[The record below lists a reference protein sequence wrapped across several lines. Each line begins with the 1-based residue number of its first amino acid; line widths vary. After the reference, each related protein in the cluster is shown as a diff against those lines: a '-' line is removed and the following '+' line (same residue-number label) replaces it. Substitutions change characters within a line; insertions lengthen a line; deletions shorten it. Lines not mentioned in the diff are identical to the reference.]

1 MELLQFYEK
10 SIRKE
15 ITYKDAIELWDYDV
29 YDLLYTAYSVKKYYN
44 NKNNNSNNNAN
55 NNKIDLCS
63 IINAK
68 SGRCPENCAF
78 CSQSIHNKVNI
89 NIYDLKPKEE
99 ILKYAKYIEKY
110 SNRFSIVVS
119 GKTVNDDEFEKIIDI
134 IKEIKEKTNLKVCVS
149 LGILNKDKLKHLKE
163 LNVRI
168 HNNLETSRDYFN
180 NICTTHKYDDK
191 IKTIKTAKKL
201 GLEVCSGGIFGLGET
216 FEDRI
221 KMFEELK
228 YLKVDSVA
236 LNIIHPIEGT
246 KIYNLIEKN
255 KIKRITPIEALKS
268 IAIAKIYM
276 PDREIRLCGGREYN
290 LGDLQSLS
298 LLALDGLMVGNYLT
312 TKGRNI
318 EDDIKMINNMGFKC

>member
-1 MELLQFYEK
+1 MEILKFYEK
-10 SIRKE
+10 SIKNE

-29 YDLLYTAYSVKKYYN
+29 YDLLYMAYRVKRYYATI
-44 NKNNNSNNNAN
+44 NKN

-78 CSQSIHNKVNI
+78 CSQSIHNKVHI
-89 NIYDLKPKEE
+89 DIYDLTPKEE

-149 LGILNKDKLKHLKE
+149 LGILDKDKLKHLKE

-298 LLALDGLMVGNYLT
+298 VLALDGLMVGNYLT

>member
-1 MELLQFYEK
+1 MEILKFYEK
-10 SIRKE
+10 SIKNE

-29 YDLLYTAYSVKKYYN
+29 YDLLYMAYRVKRYYATI
-44 NKNNNSNNNAN
+44 NKN

-78 CSQSIHNKVNI
+78 CSQSIHNKVHI

-119 GKTVNDDEFEKIIDI
+119 GKTVNDDEFEKIMDI

-149 LGILNKDKLKHLKE
+149 LGILDKDKLKHLKE

-276 PDREIRLCGGREYN
+276 PDKEIRLCGGREYN

>member
-1 MELLQFYEK
+1 MEILKFYEK
-10 SIRKE
+10 SIKNE

-29 YDLLYTAYSVKKYYN
+29 YDLLYMAYRVKRYYGTI
-44 NKNNNSNNNAN
+44 NKN

-78 CSQSIHNKVNI
+78 CSQSVHNKVHI

-119 GKTVNDDEFEKIIDI
+119 GKTVNDDEFEKIMDI

-221 KMFEELK
+221 KMFKELK

-276 PDREIRLCGGREYN
+276 PDKEIRLCGGREYN

-298 LLALDGLMVGNYLT
+298 LLALDGLMIGNYLT

-318 EDDIKMINNMGFKC
+318 DDDIKMINNMGFKDDMHSSI